1 MELFMKEFK
10 NGQAVLCHSI
20 SSKLLYAHHSKTT
33 NGMWVVEKTIP
44 LSIQRHPRRW
54 YNLSGCRQE
63 VYIPAKG
70 ASIGSRFSTPKVF
83 LATPENIK
91 ALDMLGFNLDI
102 EAIEKELAEKWTI
115 GTVVTEVHKLFSEGK
130 ENIESD
136 VVYRFINEDTIE
148 FVGPNGDLFT
158 THYKSL
164 KV

>member
-1 MELFMKEFK
+1 MHSFK
-10 NGQAVLCHSI
+10 NGQAVLCPSL
-20 SSKLLYAHHSKTT
+20 STKLLYAHHCKTT

-54 YNLSGCRQE
+54 YNLAGCRNE

-83 LATPENIK
+83 PATLESVK

-102 EAIEKELAEKWTI
+102 EAIEEELAEKWTI
-115 GTVVTEVHKLFSEGK
+115 GVVETEVRSLHEEGW
-130 ENIESD
+130 EEIESD

-148 FVGPNGDLFT
+148 FVGLNSELYT
-158 THYKSL
+158 THSKSL

>member
-1 MELFMKEFK
+1 
-10 NGQAVLCHSI
+10 
-20 SSKLLYAHHSKTT
+20 
-33 NGMWVVEKTIP
+33 MWVVEKTIP
-44 LSIQRHPRRW
+44 LFIQRHPSRW

-70 ASIGSRFSTPKVF
+70 VSFDSRFSTPKVF
-83 LATPENIK
+83 PATLESIK
-91 ALDMLGFNLDI
+91 ALDMLGFHLNI

-115 GTVVTEVHKLFSEGK
+115 GVIETEVRSLNVGGY
-130 ENIESD
+130 ENIEND

-148 FVGPNGDLFT
+148 FIGPNSELYT

>member
-1 MELFMKEFK
+1 MNSFK
-10 NGQAVLCHSI
+10 NGQAVLCPSL
-20 SSKLLYAHHSKTT
+20 SAKLLYAHHSKTT

-63 VYIPAKG
+63 VYIPAKDV
-70 ASIGSRFSTPKVF
+70 SIGSRFSTPKVF
-83 LATPENIK
+83 PATPENIK
-91 ALDMLGFNLDI
+91 ALDMLGFYLDI

-115 GTVVTEVHKLFSEGK
+115 GTIVTEVRSLHVEGC
-130 ENIESD
+130 EEIESD

-148 FVGPNGDLFT
+148 FVGLNSNLYT

>member
-1 MELFMKEFK
+1 MTNFK
-10 NGQAVLCHSI
+10 NGQAVLCPSL
-20 SSKLLYAHHSKTT
+20 STKLLYAHHCKTT
-33 NGMWVVEKTIP
+33 NGMWVVEKKIP
-44 LSIQRHPRRW
+44 LSFQRQPRRW
-54 YNLSGCRQE
+54 YNLSGCRNE

-83 LATPENIK
+83 PATAESIK
-91 ALDMLGFNLDI
+91 ALDMLGFHIDV

-115 GTVVTEVHKLFSEGK
+115 GTIVTEVQLLHEEGW
-130 ENIESD
+130 EEIESD

-148 FVGPNGDLFT
+148 FVGPNSELYT

>member
-1 MELFMKEFK
+1 MHSFK
-10 NGQAVLCHSI
+10 NGQAVLCPSL
-20 SSKLLYAHHSKTT
+20 STKLLYAYHCKTT

-54 YNLSGCRQE
+54 YNLSGCRNE

-83 LATPENIK
+83 PATLESVK

-102 EAIEKELAEKWTI
+102 EAIEEELAEKWTI
-115 GTVVTEVHKLFSEGK
+115 SVIETEVRSLNVGGY

-148 FVGPNGDLFT
+148 FVGLNSELYT

>member
-1 MELFMKEFK
+1 MKEFK
-10 NGQAVLCHSI
+10 NGQAVICPSLST
-20 SSKLLYAHHSKTT
+20 KLLYAYHCKTT

-54 YNLSGCRQE
+54 YNLSGCRNE

-83 LATPENIK
+83 PATLESVK

-102 EAIEKELAEKWTI
+102 EAIEEELAEKWTI
-115 GTVVTEVHKLFSEGK
+115 SVIETEVRSLNVGGY

-148 FVGPNGDLFT
+148 FVGLNSELYT

>member
-1 MELFMKEFK
+1 MHSFK
-10 NGQAVLCHSI
+10 NGQAVLCPAI
-20 SSKLLYAHHSKTT
+20 STKLLYAHHCKTT

-70 ASIGSRFSTPKVF
+70 VSFGSRFSTPKVF
-83 LATPENIK
+83 PATAESIK
-91 ALDMLGFNLDI
+91 ALDMLGFHIDV
-102 EAIEKELAEKWTI
+102 EAIEEELAEKWTI
-115 GTVVTEVHKLFSEGK
+115 GVIETEVRSLNVGGY

-148 FVGPNGDLFT
+148 FVGPNSELYT
-158 THYKSL
+158 THSKSL

>member
-1 MELFMKEFK
+1 MNSFK
-10 NGQAVLCHSI
+10 NGQAVLCPSL
-20 SSKLLYAHHSKTT
+20 SAKLLYAHHSKTT

-63 VYIPAKG
+63 VYIPAKDV
-70 ASIGSRFSTPKVF
+70 SIGSRFSTPKVF
-83 LATPENIK
+83 PATPESIK
-91 ALDMLGFNLDI
+91 ALDMLGFYLDI

-115 GTVVTEVHKLFSEGK
+115 GTIVTEVRSLYMEGY
-130 ENIESD
+130 EEIESE
-136 VVYRFINEDTIE
+136 VVYHFINEDTIE
-148 FVGPNGDLFT
+148 FVGLNSNLYT

>member
-1 MELFMKEFK
+1 MHSFK
-10 NGQAVLCHSI
+10 NGQAVLCPSL
-20 SSKLLYAHHSKTT
+20 STKLLYAHHCKTT

-54 YNLSGCRQE
+54 YNLAGCRNE

-83 LATPENIK
+83 PATLESVK

-102 EAIEKELAEKWTI
+102 EAIEEELAEKWTI
-115 GTVVTEVHKLFSEGK
+115 GVVETEVRSLHEEGW
-130 ENIESD
+130 EEIESD

-148 FVGPNGDLFT
+148 FVGLNSELYT

>member
-1 MELFMKEFK
+1 MKEFK
-10 NGQAVLCHSI
+10 NGQAVLCPSL
-20 SSKLLYAHHSKTT
+20 STKLLYAHHSKTT

-63 VYIPAKG
+63 TYSPTKDV
-70 ASIGSRFSTPKVF
+70 SIGSRFSTPKVF
-83 LATPENIK
+83 AATPENIK
-91 ALDMLGFNLDI
+91 ALDMLGYYLNI
-102 EAIEKELAEKWTI
+102 EAIEEELAEKWTI
-115 GTVVTEVHKLFSEGK
+115 GTIVTEVRSLHVEGY
-130 ENIESD
+130 ENIEND

-148 FVGPNGDLFT
+148 FVGPNGDLYT

>member
-1 MELFMKEFK
+1 MHSFK
-10 NGQAVLCHSI
+10 NGQAVLCPSL
-20 SSKLLYAHHSKTT
+20 STKLLYAYHCKTT

-54 YNLSGCRQE
+54 YNLSGCRNE

-83 LATPENIK
+83 PATLESVK

-102 EAIEKELAEKWTI
+102 EAIEEELAEKWTI
-115 GTVVTEVHKLFSEGK
+115 SVIETEVRSLNVGGY

-148 FVGPNGDLFT
+148 FVGLNSELYT
-158 THYKSL
+158 THCKSL

>member
-1 MELFMKEFK
+1 MTNFK
-10 NGQAVLCHSI
+10 NGQAVLCPSL
-20 SSKLLYAHHSKTT
+20 STKLLYAHHSKTT

-70 ASIGSRFSTPKVF
+70 VSFGSRFSTPKVF
-83 LATPENIK
+83 PATAESIK
-91 ALDMLGFNLDI
+91 ALDMLGFHIDV

-115 GTVVTEVHKLFSEGK
+115 GTIVTEVRSLHAEGCEEI
-130 ENIESD
+130 END

-148 FVGPNGDLFT
+148 FVGPNSELYT

>member
-1 MELFMKEFK
+1 MKEFK
-10 NGQAVLCHSI
+10 NGQAVICPSLST
-20 SSKLLYAHHSKTT
+20 KLLYAHHCKAT
-33 NGMWVVEKTIP
+33 NGMWVVEKKIP

-70 ASIGSRFSTPKVF
+70 VSFGSRFSTPKVF
-83 LATPENIK
+83 PATLESVK

-102 EAIEKELAEKWTI
+102 EAIEEELAEKWTI
-115 GTVVTEVHKLFSEGK
+115 GTIVTEVRSLLVEGC
-130 ENIESD
+130 ERIESD

-148 FVGPNGDLFT
+148 FVGLNSELYT
-158 THYKSL
+158 THCKSL

>member
-1 MELFMKEFK
+1 MHSFK
-10 NGQAVLCHSI
+10 NGQAVLCPSL
-20 SSKLLYAHHSKTT
+20 STKLLYAYHCKTT

-54 YNLSGCRQE
+54 YNLSGCRNE

-83 LATPENIK
+83 PATLESVK

-102 EAIEKELAEKWTI
+102 EAIEEELAEKWTI
-115 GTVVTEVHKLFSEGK
+115 SVIETEVRSLNVGGY

-136 VVYRFINEDTIE
+136 VVYRFITEDTIE
-148 FVGPNGDLFT
+148 FVGLNSELYT

>member
-1 MELFMKEFK
+1 MTNFK
-10 NGQAVLCHSI
+10 NGQAVLCPSL
-20 SSKLLYAHHSKTT
+20 SAKLLYAHHSKTT

-63 VYIPAKG
+63 VYSPTKDV
-70 ASIGSRFSTPKVF
+70 SIGSRFSTPKVF

-91 ALDMLGFNLDI
+91 ALDMLGYNLNI
-102 EAIEKELAEKWTI
+102 EAIEEELAEKWNVGTI
-115 GTVVTEVHKLFSEGK
+115 VTEVRSLYVEGC
-130 ENIESD
+130 EEIESD

>member
-1 MELFMKEFK
+1 MHSFK
-10 NGQAVLCHSI
+10 NGQAVLCPAVST
-20 SSKLLYAHHSKTT
+20 KLLYAHHCKTT

-63 VYIPAKG
+63 VYSPTKDV
-70 ASIGSRFSTPKVF
+70 SIGSRFSTPKVF

-91 ALDMLGFNLDI
+91 ALDMLGFYLDI
-102 EAIEKELAEKWTI
+102 EAIEEELAEKWTI
-115 GTVVTEVHKLFSEGK
+115 GTIVTEVRSLLVEGCEK
-130 ENIESD
+130 IENE

-148 FVGPNGDLFT
+148 FVGLNSKLYT
-158 THYKSL
+158 THSKSL